1 MKSSW
6 VRRPVT
12 GLGVFVIAIVLTV
25 TLPLWAVV
33 TMAVD
38 AVRGRWRFPISRLI
52 GFATCWAWLETSGLV
67 LALFLFFTGRGRSVP
82 AHYALQTWW
91 CRSLIQAL
99 GFTVGLQIS
108 VEGAENVSAGPFV
121 AFCRHAS
128 LADSIMS
135 SWVVASHVG
144 LRPRFVL
151 KKELKMDP
159 CLDILG
165 HRLPNYFVDRESL
178 DIAGELQGIEQMAAG
193 LGVKDCAVIFPEG
206 SRASAKKRVRALERL
221 RERSPQ
227 RAETL
232 AGLKHLIPPKPAG
245 ANALLSAVPEA
256 NVLTMWHSGFDGLD
270 TFSGILSHLGRAKAN
285 VHVRVEEISRA
296 SIPSGEAFVSWLDA
310 KWVEM
315 DIAVQHQL
323 EKKAN
328 SNRGA
333 VHG

>member
-6 VRRPVT
+6 VRRPIT
-12 GLGVFVIAIVLTV
+12 GLGVFLIAIVLTV
-25 TLPLWAVV
+25 TLPLWVVV
-33 TMAVD
+33 TMMVD
-38 AVRGRWRFPISRLI
+38 AVRGRVRFPISRLI
-52 GFATCWAWLETSGLV
+52 AFATCWAWLETVGLV
-67 LALFLFFTGRGRSVP
+67 VALFLFFTGRGRSVP

-108 VEGAENVSAGPFV
+108 VEGAENVGTGPFV

-165 HRLPNYFVDRESL
+165 HRLPNYFVDRESS

-232 AGLKHLIPPKPAG
+232 AGLKYLIPPKPAG

-285 VHVRVEEISRA
+285 VHVRVDEISRS

-315 DIAVQHQL
+315 DLAVQRQL
-323 EKKAN
+323 EIKAN
-328 SNRGA
+328 SNRGV

>member
-1 MKSSW
+1 M
-6 VRRPVT
+6 
-12 GLGVFVIAIVLTV
+12 
-25 TLPLWAVV
+25 
-33 TMAVD
+33 
-38 AVRGRWRFPISRLI
+38 
-52 GFATCWAWLETSGLV
+52 
-67 LALFLFFTGRGRSVP
+67 P

-99 GFTVGLQIS
+99 GFTVGLQIT
-108 VEGAENVSAGPFV
+108 VEGAEHVGPGPFV
-121 AFCRHAS
+121 ALGRHAS

-165 HRLPNYFVDRESL
+165 HRLPNYFVDRESSN
-178 DIAGELQGIEQMAAG
+178 IAGELQGIEQMAAG

-206 SRASAKKRVRALERL
+206 SRASAKKRVRAIERL

-227 RAETL
+227 RAEVL
-232 AGLKHLIPPKPAG
+232 SGLQYLIPPKPAG
-245 ANALLSAVPEA
+245 ASALLSAVPEA
-256 NVLTMWHSGFDGLD
+256 NVLVMWHSGFDGLD
-270 TFSGILSHLGRAKAN
+270 TFSGILSHLGRAKAK
-285 VHVRVEEISRA
+285 VHVHVEEISR
-296 SIPSGEAFVSWLDA
+296 SLIPSGEAFVSWLDA

-315 DIAVQHQL
+315 DNAVRRQL
-323 EKKAN
+323 DSDAN
-328 SNRGA
+328 GNRGV

>member
-12 GLGVFVIAIVLTV
+12 GLGVFLIAIVLTV

-99 GFTVGLQIS
+99 GFTVGLQIT
-108 VEGAENVSAGPFV
+108 VEGAEHVGPGPFV
-121 AFCRHAS
+121 ALGRHAS

-165 HRLPNYFVDRESL
+165 HRLPNYFVDRESSNV
-178 DIAGELQGIEQMAAG
+178 AGEL
-193 LGVKDCAVIFPEG
+193 FPEG
-206 SRASAKKRVRALERL
+206 SRANNKKRVRALEKL

-232 AGLKHLIPPKPAG
+232 AGLKYLIPPKPAG
-245 ANALLSAVPEA
+245 AYALLSAVPEA

-270 TFSGILSHLGRAKAN
+270 TFSGILRHLGRAKAK
-285 VHVRVEEISRA
+285 VHVHVEEISRA
-296 SIPSGEAFVSWLDA
+296 SIPSGEAFVTWLDA

-315 DIAVQHQL
+315 DNAVRRQL
-323 EKKAN
+323 GNEAN
-328 SNRGA
+328 SNPGV

>member
-6 VRRPVT
+6 VRRPIT
-12 GLGVFVIAIVLTV
+12 GLGVFALALILTF
-25 TLPLWAVV
+25 TMPLWALL

-38 AVRGRWRFPISRLI
+38 AARGRWRFPISRLI
-52 GFATCWAWLETSGLV
+52 AFATCWAWLETIGLV
-67 LALFLFFTGRGRSVP
+67 LALFLFATKRGRNVP

-99 GFTVGLQIS
+99 GFTVGLQIT
-108 VEGAENVSAGPFV
+108 VEGAEHIGAGPFI
-121 AFCRHAS
+121 ALGRHAS

-165 HRLPNYFVDRESL
+165 HRLPNYFVDRESS

-206 SRASAKKRVRALERL
+206 SRASAKKRVRALEKL
-221 RERSPQ
+221 RERAPQ
-227 RAETL
+227 RAEAL
-232 AGLKHLIPPKPAG
+232 SGLKYLIPPRPAG

-270 TFSGILSHLGRAKAN
+270 TFSGILSHLGRTKAK
-285 VHVRVEEISRA
+285 VHVQVEEIPRVL
-296 SIPSGEAFVSWLDA
+296 IPSGDAFVSWLDA

-315 DIAVQHQL
+315 DNAVRRQL
-323 EKKAN
+323 DSDTD
-328 SNRGA
+328 SNRRI

>member
-1 MKSSW
+1 
-6 VRRPVT
+6 
-12 GLGVFVIAIVLTV
+12 
-25 TLPLWAVV
+25 
-33 TMAVD
+33 
-38 AVRGRWRFPISRLI
+38 
-52 GFATCWAWLETSGLV
+52 
-67 LALFLFFTGRGRSVP
+67 RSVP

-99 GFTVGLQIS
+99 GFTVGLQIT
-108 VEGAENVSAGPFV
+108 VEGAEHVGAGPFI
-121 AFCRHAS
+121 ALGRHAS

-135 SWVVASHVG
+135 SWVIASHVG

-165 HRLPNYFVDRESL
+165 HRLPNYFVDRESSNV
-178 DIAGELQGIEQMAAG
+178 AGELQGIEQMAAG

-206 SRASAKKRVRALERL
+206 SRASGKKRVRALERL

-232 AGLKHLIPPKPAG
+232 AGLSYLIPPKPAG

-270 TFSGILSHLGRAKAN
+270 TFSGILSHLGRTRAK
-285 VHVRVEEISRA
+285 VHVHVEEISRA
-296 SIPSGEAFVSWLDA
+296 MIPSGEAFVAWLDA

-315 DIAVQHQL
+315 DNAVRRQL
-323 EKKAN
+323 DSDAN
-328 SNRGA
+328 SNRGV

>member
-1 MKSSW
+1 MESSW
-6 VRRPVT
+6 VRRPIT
-12 GLGVFVIAIVLTV
+12 GLGVFFFAIALTV
-25 TLPLWAVV
+25 TLPLWAVL
-33 TMAVD
+33 TMLVD

-52 GFATCWAWLETSGLV
+52 AFGMFWAWLETSGIV
-67 LALFLFFTGRGRSVP
+67 VALLLFFTGRGRSVP

-99 GFTVGLQIS
+99 GFTVGLQIT
-108 VEGAENVSAGPFV
+108 VHGAEHVGPGPFV
-121 AFCRHAS
+121 ALCRHAS

-144 LRPRFVL
+144 LQPRFVL
-151 KKELKMDP
+151 KKELKIDP

-165 HRLPNYFVDRESL
+165 HRLPNYFVDRSSS
-178 DIAGELQGIEQMAAG
+178 DVAGELQGIEQMAAG
-193 LGVKDCAVIFPEG
+193 LGVKDCALIFPEG
-206 SRASAKKRVRALERL
+206 SRASSKKRVRALERL
-221 RERSPQ
+221 RERAPQ

-232 AGLKHLIPPKPAG
+232 AGLQYLIPPKPAG

-270 TFSGILSHLGRAKAN
+270 TFSGILSHLGRAKAQ
-285 VHVRVEEISRA
+285 VHVHVEEIKRST
-296 SIPSGEAFVSWLDA
+296 IPTGDAFVQWLDN

-315 DIAVQHQL
+315 DNAVRHQL
-323 EKKAN
+323 ERTN
-328 SNRGA
+328 SNRGV

>member
-6 VRRPVT
+6 VRRPIT
-12 GLGVFVIAIVLTV
+12 GLGVFLLAIVLTV

-67 LALFLFFTGRGRSVP
+67 LALFLFFTGRGRSVS

-99 GFTVGLQIS
+99 GFTVGLQIT
-108 VEGAENVSAGPFV
+108 VEGAENVGAGPFV

>member
-6 VRRPVT
+6 VRRPIT
-12 GLGVFVIAIVLTV
+12 GLGVFLLAIVLTV
-25 TLPLWAVV
+25 TLPLWALV

-52 GFATCWAWLETSGLV
+52 GFATCWAWLETIGLV

-99 GFTVGLQIS
+99 GFTVGLQIT
-108 VEGAENVSAGPFV
+108 VEGAENVGAGPFV

-165 HRLPNYFVDRESL
+165 HRLPNYFVDRESSNV
-178 DIAGELQGIEQMAAG
+178 AGELQGIEQMAAG

-206 SRASAKKRVRALERL
+206 SRASAKKRVRALEKL
-221 RERSPQ
+221 RERAPR

-232 AGLKHLIPPKPAG
+232 AGLQYLIPPKPAG

-270 TFSGILSHLGRAKAN
+270 TFSGILRHLGRAKAN

-296 SIPSGEAFVSWLDA
+296 SIPSGDAFVSWLDA

-315 DIAVQHQL
+315 DNAVRRQL
-323 EKKAN
+323 DSDAN
-328 SNRGA
+328 SNRSV

>member
-6 VRRPVT
+6 VRRPIT
-12 GLGVFVIAIVLTV
+12 GLGVFALAVILTV
-25 TLPLWAVV
+25 TLPLWVLV
-33 TMAVD
+33 TVLVD
-38 AVRGRWRFPISRLI
+38 AARGRWRFPIPRLI
-52 GFATCWAWLETSGLV
+52 AFAACWAWLEVSGLV
-67 LALFLFFTGRGRSVP
+67 GALFLFFTGRGHSVS

-99 GFTVGLQIS
+99 GFTVGLQIT
-108 VEGAENVSAGPFV
+108 VEGSEHVGAGPFI
-121 AFCRHAS
+121 AFGRHAS

-159 CLDILG
+159 CLDVLG
-165 HRLPNYFVDRESL
+165 HRLPNYFVDRTSS
-178 DIAGELQGIEQMAAG
+178 DVAGELQGIEQMAAG
-193 LGVKDCAVIFPEG
+193 LGEKDCAVIFPEG
-206 SRASAKKRVRALERL
+206 SRASAKKRIRALAKL

-232 AGLKHLIPPKPAG
+232 EGLQYLIAPKPAG
-245 ANALLSAVPEA
+245 ANALLMAVPEA
-256 NVLTMWHSGFDGLD
+256 NVLTIWHSGFDGLD
-270 TFSGILSHLGRAKAN
+270 TFSGILSHLGRTRAK
-285 VHVRVEEISRA
+285 VHVHVEEIPRA
-296 SIPSGEAFVSWLDA
+296 EIPSGDAFVTWLDT

-315 DIAVQHQL
+315 DNAVRQQL
-323 EKKAN
+323 EKDAN
-328 SNRGA
+328 SKRSV

>member
-12 GLGVFVIAIVLTV
+12 GLGVFLIAIVLTV

-99 GFTVGLQIS
+99 GFTVGLQIT
-108 VEGAENVSAGPFV
+108 VEGADNVGPGPFV
-121 AFCRHAS
+121 ALGRHAS

-165 HRLPNYFVDRESL
+165 HRLPNYFVDRESSNV
-178 DIAGELQGIEQMAAG
+178 AGELQGIEQMAVG

-206 SRASAKKRVRALERL
+206 SRASNKKRVRALEKL

-232 AGLKHLIPPKPAG
+232 AGLKYLIPPKPAG
-245 ANALLSAVPEA
+245 AYALLSAVPEA

-270 TFSGILSHLGRAKAN
+270 TFSGILRHLGRAKAK
-285 VHVRVEEISRA
+285 VHVHVEEISRA
-296 SIPSGEAFVSWLDA
+296 SIPSGEAFVTWLDA

-315 DIAVQHQL
+315 DNAVRRQL
-323 EKKAN
+323 GNEAN
-328 SNRGA
+328 SNPGV

>member
-12 GLGVFVIAIVLTV
+12 GIGVFLIAIVLTV

-33 TMAVD
+33 TMTVD

-67 LALFLFFTGRGRSVP
+67 VALFLFFTGRGRNVS

-99 GFTVGLQIS
+99 GFTVGLQIT
-108 VEGAENVSAGPFV
+108 VEGAENVGAGPFV

-151 KKELKMDP
+151 KKELKIDP

-165 HRLPNYFVDRESL
+165 HRLPNYFVDRESS

-323 EKKAN
+323 ENKAN
-328 SNRGA
+328 SSRGV

>member
-6 VRRPVT
+6 VRRPIT
-12 GLGVFVIAIVLTV
+12 GLGVFLIAIVLTV
-25 TLPLWAVV
+25 TLPLWAIV
-33 TMAVD
+33 TIMVD
-38 AVRGRWRFPISRLI
+38 AVRGRVRFPISRLI
-52 GFATCWAWLETSGLV
+52 AFATCWAWLETSGLIV
-67 LALFLFFTGRGRSVP
+67 ALFLFFSGRGRSVS

-108 VEGAENVSAGPFV
+108 VEGAENVGAGPFV

-151 KKELKMDP
+151 KKELKIDP

-165 HRLPNYFVDRESL
+165 HRLPNYFVDRESS

-206 SRASAKKRVRALERL
+206 SRASEKKRVRALERL

-227 RAETL
+227 RADTL
-232 AGLKHLIPPKPAG
+232 AGLKYLIPPKPAG

-270 TFSGILSHLGRAKAN
+270 TFSGILSHLGRAKTH
-285 VHVRVEEISRA
+285 VHVRVEEISRS
-296 SIPSGEAFVSWLDA
+296 SIPSGETFVSWLDA

-315 DIAVQHQL
+315 DIAVQRQL

-328 SNRGA
+328 SNRGV

>member
-6 VRRPVT
+6 VRRPIT
-12 GLGVFVIAIVLTV
+12 GLGVFLLAIVLTV
-25 TLPLWAVV
+25 TLPLWALV

-52 GFATCWAWLETSGLV
+52 GFATCWAWLETIGLV

-99 GFTVGLQIS
+99 GFTVGLQIT
-108 VEGAENVSAGPFV
+108 VEGAENVGAGPFV

-165 HRLPNYFVDRESL
+165 HRLPNYFVDRESSNV
-178 DIAGELQGIEQMAAG
+178 AGELQGIEQMAAG

-206 SRASAKKRVRALERL
+206 SRASAKKRVRALEKL
-221 RERSPQ
+221 RERAPE
-227 RAETL
+227 RAEIL
-232 AGLKHLIPPKPAG
+232 SGLKYLIPPKPAG

-270 TFSGILSHLGRAKAN
+270 TFSGILRHLGRAKAN

-296 SIPSGEAFVSWLDA
+296 SIPSGDAFVSWLDA

-315 DIAVQHQL
+315 DNAVRRQL
-323 EKKAN
+323 DSDAN
-328 SNRGA
+328 SNRSV

>member
-1 MKSSW
+1 
-6 VRRPVT
+6 
-12 GLGVFVIAIVLTV
+12 
-25 TLPLWAVV
+25 
-33 TMAVD
+33 
-38 AVRGRWRFPISRLI
+38 
-52 GFATCWAWLETSGLV
+52 
-67 LALFLFFTGRGRSVP
+67 
-82 AHYALQTWW
+82 
-91 CRSLIQAL
+91 L
-99 GFTVGLQIS
+99 GFTVGLQIT
-108 VEGAENVSAGPFV
+108 VEGAEHVGTGPFI
-121 AFCRHAS
+121 ALGRHAS

-135 SWVVASHVG
+135 SWVIASHVG

-165 HRLPNYFVDRESL
+165 HRLPNYFVDRESS
-178 DIAGELQGIEQMAAG
+178 DIAGELQGIEQMGAG

-232 AGLKHLIPPKPAG
+232 AGLKYLIPPKPAG

-285 VHVRVEEISRA
+285 VHVRVEQISRS

-315 DIAVQHQL
+315 DIAVQRQL
-323 EKKAN
+323 EIKTN
-328 SNRGA
+328 SNRGV

>member
-6 VRRPVT
+6 VRRPIT
-12 GLGVFVIAIVLTV
+12 GLGVFLIAIVLTV
-25 TLPLWAVV
+25 TLPLWVVV
-33 TMAVD
+33 TMMVD
-38 AVRGRWRFPISRLI
+38 AVRGRVRFPISRLI
-52 GFATCWAWLETSGLV
+52 AFATCWAWLETVGLV
-67 LALFLFFTGRGRSVP
+67 VALFLFFTGRGRSVP

-108 VEGAENVSAGPFV
+108 VEGAENVGPGPFI
-121 AFCRHAS
+121 ALGRHAS

-165 HRLPNYFVDRESL
+165 HRLPNYFVDRESSNV
-178 DIAGELQGIEQMAAG
+178 AGELQGIEQMAAG

-232 AGLKHLIPPKPAG
+232 AGLKYLIPPKPAG

-285 VHVRVEEISRA
+285 VHVRVEEISRS

-315 DIAVQHQL
+315 DIAVQRQL
-323 EKKAN
+323 EIKAN
-328 SNRGA
+328 SNRGV

>member
-6 VRRPVT
+6 VRRPIT
-12 GLGVFVIAIVLTV
+12 GLGVFLIAIVLTV
-25 TLPLWAVV
+25 TLPLWAIV
-33 TMAVD
+33 TMVVD
-38 AVRGRWRFPISRLI
+38 AVRGRVRFPISRLI
-52 GFATCWAWLETSGLV
+52 AFATCWAWLETSGLV
-67 LALFLFFTGRGRSVP
+67 VALFLFFSGRGRSVS

-108 VEGAENVSAGPFV
+108 VEGAENVGVGPFV

-151 KKELKMDP
+151 KKELKIDP

-165 HRLPNYFVDRESL
+165 HRLPNYFVDRESS

-232 AGLKHLIPPKPAG
+232 AGLKYLIPPKPAG

-270 TFSGILSHLGRAKAN
+270 TF
-285 VHVRVEEISRA
+285 
-296 SIPSGEAFVSWLDA
+296 
-310 KWVEM
+310 
-315 DIAVQHQL
+315 
-323 EKKAN
+323 
-328 SNRGA
+328 
-333 VHG
+333 

>member
-6 VRRPVT
+6 VRRPIT
-12 GLGVFVIAIVLTV
+12 GLGVFLIAIVLTV
-25 TLPLWAVV
+25 TLPLWAIV
-33 TMAVD
+33 TMVVD
-38 AVRGRWRFPISRLI
+38 AVRGRVRFPISRLI
-52 GFATCWAWLETSGLV
+52 AFATCWAWLETSGLV
-67 LALFLFFTGRGRSVP
+67 VVLFLFFSGRGRSVT

-108 VEGAENVSAGPFV
+108 VEGAENVGEGPFV

-151 KKELKMDP
+151 KKELKIDP

-165 HRLPNYFVDRESL
+165 HRLPNYFVDRESS

-206 SRASAKKRVRALERL
+206 SRASEKKRVRALERL

-232 AGLKHLIPPKPAG
+232 AGLKYLIPPKPAG

-285 VHVRVEEISRA
+285 VHVRVEEISRS

-315 DIAVQHQL
+315 DIAVQRQL

-328 SNRGA
+328 SNRGV

>member
-12 GLGVFVIAIVLTV
+12 GIGVFLIAIVLTV
-25 TLPLWAVV
+25 TLPLWVVV
-33 TMAVD
+33 TMTVD

-67 LALFLFFTGRGRSVP
+67 LALFLFFTGRGRSVS

-99 GFTVGLQIS
+99 GFTVGLQIT
-108 VEGAENVSAGPFV
+108 VEGAENVGAGPFV

>member
-1 MKSSW
+1 MKFSW
-6 VRRPVT
+6 VRRPIT
-12 GLGVFVIAIVLTV
+12 GLGVLLIAIVLTA
-25 TLPLWAVV
+25 TLPLWVVV
-33 TMAVD
+33 TMVVD

-67 LALFLFFTGRGRSVP
+67 VALFLFFTGRGRSVS

-108 VEGAENVSAGPFV
+108 VEGAENVGAGPFV

-165 HRLPNYFVDRESL
+165 HRLPNYFVDRESS

-232 AGLKHLIPPKPAG
+232 SGLKYLIPPKPAG

-270 TFSGILSHLGRAKAN
+270 TFSGILSHLGRAKAK
-285 VHVRVEEISRA
+285 VHVRVEEVSRA

-315 DIAVQHQL
+315 DIAVQRQL
-323 EKKAN
+323 ENKAN
-328 SNRGA
+328 SNRG
-333 VHG
+333 VIHG

>member
-1 MKSSW
+1 
-6 VRRPVT
+6 
-12 GLGVFVIAIVLTV
+12 
-25 TLPLWAVV
+25 
-33 TMAVD
+33 
-38 AVRGRWRFPISRLI
+38 
-52 GFATCWAWLETSGLV
+52 
-67 LALFLFFTGRGRSVP
+67 LFLFFTKRGRNVP

-99 GFTVGLQIS
+99 GFTVGLQIT
-108 VEGAENVSAGPFV
+108 VEGAEHVGTGPFV
-121 AFCRHAS
+121 ALGRHAS

-165 HRLPNYFVDRESL
+165 HRLPNYFVDRESSN
-178 DIAGELQGIEQMAAG
+178 IAGELQGIEQMAAG

-227 RAETL
+227 RAEVL
-232 AGLKHLIPPKPAG
+232 SGLQYLIPPKPAG
-245 ANALLSAVPEA
+245 ASALLSAVPDA
-256 NVLTMWHSGFDGLD
+256 NVLVMWHSGFDGLD
-270 TFSGILSHLGRAKAN
+270 TFSGILSHLGRAKAK
-285 VHVRVEEISRA
+285 VHVHVEEISRA
-296 SIPSGEAFVSWLDA
+296 MIPSGEAFVSWLDA

-315 DIAVQHQL
+315 DNAVRRQL
-323 EKKAN
+323 DNDAS
-328 SNRGA
+328 SNRGV

>member
-12 GLGVFVIAIVLTV
+12 GIGVFLIAIVLTV
-25 TLPLWAVV
+25 TLPLWVVV
-33 TMAVD
+33 TMTVD

-82 AHYALQTWW
+82 AHYAIQTWW

-99 GFTVGLQIS
+99 GFTVGLQIT
-108 VEGAENVSAGPFV
+108 VEGAEHVGPGPFV
-121 AFCRHAS
+121 ALGRHAS

-165 HRLPNYFVDRESL
+165 HRLPNYFVDRQSSNV
-178 DIAGELQGIEQMAAG
+178 AGELQGIEQMAAG

-206 SRASAKKRVRALERL
+206 SRASNKKRVRALEKL

-232 AGLKHLIPPKPAG
+232 AGLKYLIPPKPAG
-245 ANALLSAVPEA
+245 AYALLSAVPEA
-256 NVLTMWHSGFDGLD
+256 NVLVMWHSGFDGLD
-270 TFSGILSHLGRAKAN
+270 TFSGILRHLGRAKAK
-285 VHVRVEEISRA
+285 VHVHVEEISRA
-296 SIPSGEAFVSWLDA
+296 MIPSGEAFVTWLDA

-315 DIAVQHQL
+315 DNAVRRQL
-323 EKKAN
+323 GNEAN
-328 SNRGA
+328 SNPGV

>member
-12 GLGVFVIAIVLTV
+12 GIGVFVIAIVLTV

-99 GFTVGLQIS
+99 GFTVGLQIT
-108 VEGAENVSAGPFV
+108 VEGAENVGPGPFV

-165 HRLPNYFVDRESL
+165 HRLPNYFVDRESSN
-178 DIAGELQGIEQMAAG
+178 IAGELQGIEQMAAG

-206 SRASAKKRVRALERL
+206 SRASAKKRIRALERL

-232 AGLKHLIPPKPAG
+232 AGLKYLIPPKPAG
-245 ANALLSAVPEA
+245 ANALLSAIPEA

-270 TFSGILSHLGRAKAN
+270 TFSGILRHLGRAKAN

-315 DIAVQHQL
+315 DNAVRRQL
-323 EKKAN
+323 DSDAN
-328 SNRGA
+328 GNRGV

>member
-12 GLGVFVIAIVLTV
+12 GLGVFLIAIVLTV

-99 GFTVGLQIS
+99 GFTVGLQIT
-108 VEGAENVSAGPFV
+108 VEGADNVGPGPFV
-121 AFCRHAS
+121 ALGRHAS

-165 HRLPNYFVDRESL
+165 HRLPNYFVDRESSNV
-178 DIAGELQGIEQMAAG
+178 AGELLGIEQMAAG

-206 SRASAKKRVRALERL
+206 SRASNKKRVRALEKL

-232 AGLKHLIPPKPAG
+232 AGLKYLIPPKPAG
-245 ANALLSAVPEA
+245 AYALLSAVPEA

-270 TFSGILSHLGRAKAN
+270 TFSGILRHLGRAKAK
-285 VHVRVEEISRA
+285 VHVHVEEISRA
-296 SIPSGEAFVSWLDA
+296 SIPSGEAFVTWLDA

-315 DIAVQHQL
+315 DNAVRRQL
-323 EKKAN
+323 GNEAN
-328 SNRGA
+328 SNPGV

>member
-12 GLGVFVIAIVLTV
+12 GLGVFLIAIVLTV

-67 LALFLFFTGRGRSVP
+67 LALFLFFTGRGRSVS

-99 GFTVGLQIS
+99 GFTVGLQIT
-108 VEGAENVSAGPFV
+108 VEGAENVGAGPFV

-165 HRLPNYFVDRESL
+165 HRLPNYFVDRESSNV
-178 DIAGELQGIEQMAAG
+178 AGELQGIEQMAAG

-206 SRASAKKRVRALERL
+206 SRASNKKRVRALEKL
-221 RERSPQ
+221 QERSPQ

-232 AGLKHLIPPKPAG
+232 AGLKYLIPPKPAG
-245 ANALLSAVPEA
+245 AYALLSAVPEA

-270 TFSGILSHLGRAKAN
+270 TFSGILRHLGRAKAK
-285 VHVRVEEISRA
+285 VHVHVEEISRA
-296 SIPSGEAFVSWLDA
+296 SIPSGEAFVTWLDA

-315 DIAVQHQL
+315 DNAVRRQL
-323 EKKAN
+323 GNEAN
-328 SNRGA
+328 SNPGV

>member
-6 VRRPVT
+6 VRRPIT
-12 GLGVFVIAIVLTV
+12 GLGVFLLAIVLTV
-25 TLPLWAVV
+25 TLPLWALV

-52 GFATCWAWLETSGLV
+52 GFATCWAWLETIGLV

-99 GFTVGLQIS
+99 GFTVGLQIT
-108 VEGAENVSAGPFV
+108 VEGAENVGAGPFV

-165 HRLPNYFVDRESL
+165 HRLPNYFVDRESSNV
-178 DIAGELQGIEQMAAG
+178 AGELQGIEQMAAG
-193 LGVKDCAVIFPEG
+193 LGLKDCAVIFPEG
-206 SRASAKKRVRALERL
+206 SRASAKKRVRALEKL
-221 RERSPQ
+221 RERAPE
-227 RAETL
+227 RAEIL
-232 AGLKHLIPPKPAG
+232 SGLKYLIPPKPAG

-270 TFSGILSHLGRAKAN
+270 TFSGILRHLGRAKAN

-296 SIPSGEAFVSWLDA
+296 SIPSGDAFVSWLDA

-315 DIAVQHQL
+315 DNAVRRQL
-323 EKKAN
+323 DSDAN
-328 SNRGA
+328 SNRSV

>member
-6 VRRPVT
+6 VRRPIT
-12 GLGVFVIAIVLTV
+12 GLGVFLLAIVLTV
-25 TLPLWAVV
+25 TLPLWALV

-52 GFATCWAWLETSGLV
+52 GFATCWAWLETIGLV

-99 GFTVGLQIS
+99 GFTVGLQIT
-108 VEGAENVSAGPFV
+108 VEGAENVGAGPFV

-165 HRLPNYFVDRESL
+165 HRLPNYFVDRESSNV
-178 DIAGELQGIEQMAAG
+178 AGELQGIEQMAAG

-206 SRASAKKRVRALERL
+206 SRASAKKRVRALEKL
-221 RERSPQ
+221 RERAPE
-227 RAETL
+227 RAEIL
-232 AGLKHLIPPKPAG
+232 SGLKYLIPPKPAG

-270 TFSGILSHLGRAKAN
+270 TFSGILRHLGRAKAN

-296 SIPSGEAFVSWLDA
+296 SIPSGDAFVSWLDA

-333 VHG
+333 IHG

>member
-6 VRRPVT
+6 VRRPIT
-12 GLGVFVIAIVLTV
+12 GLGVVLIAIVLTV
-25 TLPLWAVV
+25 TLPLWGVV
-33 TMAVD
+33 TMTVD

-52 GFATCWAWLETSGLV
+52 GFATCWAWLETSALV
-67 LALFLFFTGRGRSVP
+67 VAVFLFFTGRGRSVS

-99 GFTVGLQIS
+99 GFTVGLQIT
-108 VEGAENVSAGPFV
+108 VEGAENVGAGPFV

-135 SWVVASHVG
+135 AWVMASHIG

-151 KKELKMDP
+151 KKELKLDP
-159 CLDILG
+159 TLDILG
-165 HRLPNYFVDRESL
+165 HRLPNYFVDRESS
-178 DIAGELQGIEQMAAG
+178 DISAELQGIEQMAAG
-193 LGVKDCAVIFPEG
+193 LGGKDCAVIFPEG
-206 SRASAKKRVRALERL
+206 SRASAKKRIRALERL

-232 AGLKHLIPPKPAG
+232 SGLKYLIPPKPAG

-256 NVLTMWHSGFDGLD
+256 NVLTMWHSGFEGLD
-270 TFSGILSHLGRAKAN
+270 TFSGILSHLGRAKAH
-285 VHVRVEEISRA
+285 VHVYVEEISRA

-315 DIAVQHQL
+315 DIAVQRQL
-323 EKKAN
+323 ENAIDR
-328 SNRGA
+328 NRD
-333 VHG
+333 VIHG

>member
-1 MKSSW
+1 MNSSW
-6 VRRPVT
+6 VRRPIT
-12 GLGVFVIAIVLTV
+12 GLGVFSLAILLTV
-25 TLPLWAVV
+25 TLPFWALI
-33 TMAVD
+33 TMMVD
-38 AVRGRWRFPISRLI
+38 AVRGRWRFPIPRLI
-52 GFATCWAWLETSGLV
+52 AFATCWAWLETIGLV
-67 LALFLFFTGRGRSVP
+67 LALFLFFTKRGRSVS

-99 GFTVGLQIS
+99 GFTVGLQIT
-108 VEGAENVSAGPFV
+108 VEGAEQVGEGPFI
-121 AFCRHAS
+121 ALGRHAS
-128 LADSIMS
+128 LADSIMC
-135 SWVVASHVG
+135 SWVIASHVG

-165 HRLPNYFVDRESL
+165 HRLPNYFVDRESS

-206 SRASAKKRVRALERL
+206 SRASAKKRVRALEKL

-227 RAETL
+227 RAEFL
-232 AGLKHLIPPKPAG
+232 SSLKFLIPPKPAG

-270 TFSGILSHLGRAKAN
+270 TFSGILSHLGRAKAK
-285 VHVRVEEISRA
+285 VHVHVEEIPRA
-296 SIPSGEAFVSWLDA
+296 QIPSGDAFVSWLDA

-315 DIAVQHQL
+315 DNAVRRQL
-323 EKKAN
+323 DIDAN
-328 SNRGA
+328 SNRGI

>member
-12 GLGVFVIAIVLTV
+12 GIGVFLIAIVLTV
-25 TLPLWAVV
+25 TLPLWVVV
-33 TMAVD
+33 TMTVD

-99 GFTVGLQIS
+99 GFTVGLQIT
-108 VEGAENVSAGPFV
+108 VEGADNVGPGPFV
-121 AFCRHAS
+121 ALGRHAS

-165 HRLPNYFVDRESL
+165 HRLPNYFVDRESSNV
-178 DIAGELQGIEQMAAG
+178 AGELQGIEQMAAG

-206 SRASAKKRVRALERL
+206 SRANNKKRVRALEKL

-232 AGLKHLIPPKPAG
+232 AGLKYLIPPKPAG
-245 ANALLSAVPEA
+245 AYALLSAVPEA

-270 TFSGILSHLGRAKAN
+270 TFSGILRHLGRAKAK
-285 VHVRVEEISRA
+285 VHVHVEEISRA
-296 SIPSGEAFVSWLDA
+296 SIPSGEAFVTWLDA

-315 DIAVQHQL
+315 DNAVRRQL
-323 EKKAN
+323 GNEAN
-328 SNRGA
+328 SNPGV

>member
-12 GLGVFVIAIVLTV
+12 GLGVFLIAIVLTV

-33 TMAVD
+33 TMVVD

-91 CRSLIQAL
+91 CRSLIQAV
-99 GFTVGLQIS
+99 GFTVGLQIT
-108 VEGAENVSAGPFV
+108 VEGADNVGPGPFV
-121 AFCRHAS
+121 ALGRHAS

-165 HRLPNYFVDRESL
+165 HRLPNYFVDRESSNV
-178 DIAGELQGIEQMAAG
+178 AGELQGIEQMAAG

-206 SRASAKKRVRALERL
+206 SRASNKKRVRALEKL

-232 AGLKHLIPPKPAG
+232 AGLKYLIPPKPAG
-245 ANALLSAVPEA
+245 AYALLSAVPEA

-270 TFSGILSHLGRAKAN
+270 TFSGILRHLGRAKAK
-285 VHVRVEEISRA
+285 VHVHVEEISRA
-296 SIPSGEAFVSWLDA
+296 SIPSGEAFVTWLDA

-315 DIAVQHQL
+315 DNAVRRQL
-323 EKKAN
+323 GNEAN
-328 SNRGA
+328 SNPGV

>member
-6 VRRPVT
+6 VRRPIT
-12 GLGVFVIAIVLTV
+12 GLGVFLIAIVLTV
-25 TLPLWAVV
+25 TLPLWVVV
-33 TMAVD
+33 TMMVD
-38 AVRGRWRFPISRLI
+38 AVRGRVRFPISRLI
-52 GFATCWAWLETSGLV
+52 AFATCWAWLETVGLV
-67 LALFLFFTGRGRSVP
+67 VALFLFFTGRGRSVP

-108 VEGAENVSAGPFV
+108 VEGAENVGPGPFI
-121 AFCRHAS
+121 ALGRHAS

-165 HRLPNYFVDRESL
+165 HRLPNYFVDRESS

-232 AGLKHLIPPKPAG
+232 AGLKYLIPPKPAG

-285 VHVRVEEISRA
+285 VHVRVDEISRS

-315 DIAVQHQL
+315 DLAVQRQL
-323 EKKAN
+323 EIKAN
-328 SNRGA
+328 SNRGV

>member
-6 VRRPVT
+6 VRRPIT
-12 GLGVFVIAIVLTV
+12 GLGVFLIAIVLTV
-25 TLPLWAVV
+25 TLPLWVVV
-33 TMAVD
+33 TMMVD
-38 AVRGRWRFPISRLI
+38 AVRGRVRFPISRLI
-52 GFATCWAWLETSGLV
+52 AFATCWAWLETVGLV
-67 LALFLFFTGRGRSVP
+67 VALFLFFTGRGRSVP

-108 VEGAENVSAGPFV
+108 VEGAENVGPGPFI
-121 AFCRHAS
+121 ALGRHAS

-165 HRLPNYFVDRESL
+165 HRLPNYFVDRESSNV
-178 DIAGELQGIEQMAAG
+178 AGELQGIEQMAAG

-232 AGLKHLIPPKPAG
+232 AGLKYLIPPKPAG

-285 VHVRVEEISRA
+285 VHVRVEEISRS

-315 DIAVQHQL
+315 DIAVQRQL
-323 EKKAN
+323 EIKKN
-328 SNRGA
+328 SNRGV

>member
-12 GLGVFVIAIVLTV
+12 GLGVLFLAIALTV
-25 TLPLWAVV
+25 CLPLWAVI
-33 TMAVD
+33 TMLVD

-67 LALFLFFTGRGRSVP
+67 VALFLFLTGRGRSVS

-99 GFTVGLQIS
+99 GFTVGLQIY
-108 VEGAENVSAGPFV
+108 VEGAENVGAGPFV

-165 HRLPNYFVDRESL
+165 HRLPNYFVDRESS
-178 DIAGELQGIEQMAAG
+178 DIAGELQGIEQMATG

-232 AGLKHLIPPKPAG
+232 SGLKYLIPPKPAG

-270 TFSGILSHLGRAKAN
+270 TFSGILSHLGRARAK
-285 VHVRVEEISRA
+285 VHVHVEEISRA

-315 DIAVQHQL
+315 DNAVRRQL
-323 EKKAN
+323 DSDAIG
-328 SNRGA
+328 NRGV

>member
-6 VRRPVT
+6 VRRPIT
-12 GLGVFVIAIVLTV
+12 GLGVFLIAIVLTV
-25 TLPLWAVV
+25 TLPLWVVV
-33 TMAVD
+33 TMMVD
-38 AVRGRWRFPISRLI
+38 AVRGRVRFPISRLI
-52 GFATCWAWLETSGLV
+52 AFATCWAWLETVGLV
-67 LALFLFFTGRGRSVP
+67 VALFLFFTGRGRSVP

-108 VEGAENVSAGPFV
+108 VEGAENVGTGPFV

-165 HRLPNYFVDRESL
+165 HRLPNYFVDRESS
-178 DIAGELQGIEQMAAG
+178 DIVGELQGIEQMAAG

-232 AGLKHLIPPKPAG
+232 AGLKYLIPPKPAG